1 MRFLPTLCIAVALSC
16 AGVETAAETI
26 DAVIPFGRL
35 AHLITVETRIN
46 GSTEPFLFAVDTG
59 GLTFLDKEIADRLDL
74 KQRGMMAKIDR
85 LDLEGCAIEK
95 VFVVTAFDFS
105 HFASLSRPVH
115 GIIGSDLLDRFI
127 VTFDFEAETIV
138 LSSDT
143 VAVERPDDA
152 IVLPFRNHPVN
163 FAPVVSMRIGTR
175 DTEGMIDTGQPY
187 PLVLPLS
194 SYDDHVS
201 SFDSKPVV
209 SSGLMEEWPNTRA
222 DHNNLVRLGSIETG
236 GRVFEDVLCLFGELP
251 APLSMPLVGTGF
263 LSRFTVTIDYPRD
276 EMFLVSRGEVD
287 VPGAIFTTGLN
298 IDVDDAGR
306 IVVKGVW
313 AGSPANEAGVES
325 GDVIAAFEGA
335 TASNANSIEL
345 IELLENDRV
354 TSVALELDRGGTSS
368 IMTLRKIRMP

>member
-1 MRFLPTLCIAVALSC
+1 
-16 AGVETAAETI
+16 
-26 DAVIPFGRL
+26 
-35 AHLITVETRIN
+35 
-46 GSTEPFLFAVDTG
+46 
-59 GLTFLDKEIADRLDL
+59 
-74 KQRGMMAKIDR
+74 MAKIDR

-127 VTFDFEAETIV
+127 VTFDFEEETIA

-163 FAPVVSMRIGTR
+163 YAPVVSMRIGTR

-194 SYDDHVS
+194 SYDANVS

-222 DHNNLVRLGSIETG
+222 DHNNRVRLGSIGTG
-236 GRVFEDVLCLFGELP
+236 GRVFEGVLCLFGELP

-313 AGSPANEAGVES
+313 AGSPADEAGVES

-335 TASNANSIEL
+335 AASNANSIEL

-354 TSVALELDRGGTSS
+354 PSVALELDRGGTSS
-368 IMTLRKIRMP
+368 IMTLRKIWMP